1 MKRNIPTGWLF
12 PLKPPSGCNLITE
25 GSRTSPLVLQMAPLC
40 HLSADNSIFGF
51 CADFKACNHT
61 HLNTPEVD

>member
-12 PLKPPSGCNLITE
+12 PLKPPSEGKLIRE
-25 GSRTSPLVLQMAPLC
+25 GSRTSPLVLQMTPLR
-40 HLSADNSIFGF
+40 HLSADNSIFSF
-51 CADFKACNHT
+51 CADFKASHHT